1 MDILRRIFLEPLE
14 RSLDKLIQFLPS
26 FFMALFLLIAGL
38 ILGLVLRAL
47 FSRVLAAAG
56 LDRIADK
63 LGIHEVLTRG
73 GVKASF
79 SGLVARMVQWFTIA
93 VFIVLATQTMGI
105 PPLGH
110 LLEDLVLY
118 IPKMVV
124 AAVILFFGYLL
135 ADFFGRATLV
145 AAVNAGVDRSR
156 FVGRFVKLVVF
167 LFAATMALE
176 HLGIGR
182 ETVLVA
188 FAIILGGVVLACA
201 IAFGLGAQ
209 HLARDYLEKKARG
222 EDREDEFDHL

>member
-1 MDILRRIFLEPLE
+1 MDILRRIFFEPLE

-38 ILGLVLRAL
+38 ILGLILRAL
-47 FSRVLAAAG
+47 FAKALAAAG
-56 LDRIADK
+56 LDRMADK
-63 LGIHEVLTRG
+63 LGIREMLARG
-73 GVKASF
+73 GVRSSF
-79 SGLVARMVQWFTIA
+79 SGVVARMVQWFTIA
-93 VFIVLATQTMGI
+93 VFIVLAIQTMGI

-110 LLEDLVLY
+110 LLEGLLLY
-118 IPKMVV
+118 VPNIVV
-124 AAVILFFGYLL
+124 ALVILFFGYLL
-135 ADFFGRATLV
+135 ANFFGRAALI
-145 AAVNAGVDRSR
+145 AAVNAGVGHGRLI
-156 FVGRFVKLVVF
+156 GRFVKLVVF
-167 LFAATMALE
+167 LFAVTMALE

-209 HLARDYLEKKARG
+209 NLARGYLERKARG